1 MRIEVLVRNCRHC
14 LKAAHQTLL
23 IMLAEV
29 LALELLV
36 PASLKKSVLVV
47 W

>member
-1 MRIEVLVRNCRHC
+1 MPNCRHC
-14 LKAAHQTLL
+14 LKEAHQTLL

-29 LALELLV
+29 LALGLLV
-36 PASLKKSVLVV
+36 PASLKNSGLVV